1 MSSVAAKIINNTI
14 NSSITIKQY
23 HEIIDDKYNHAD
35 KYFEICRD
43 NNIEFITFKDKHYPN
58 FLKKDEL
65 SPAIIFYQGN
75 LGLLK
80 LKPIAIV
87 GSRDIDLYSQ
97 QLIADCVPRINVP
110 IVSGMAYGVDIIAHQ
125 NAINNEKKCIA
136 VLPCGMLQPVFYP
149 KENYKFKDQIVYN
162 GGLVLSQILPDS
174 KPLRYT
180 FIQRNRLIVQISK
193 EVWIVKAALK
203 SGTLTTAGY
212 ALELNKKLIAS
223 TYNQYDEGYKGNY
236 ELIAKGAK
244 ALISPE
250 YFGTKVVINTYSEVE
265 KLIIKL
271 IKSGINDIDSISDN
285 MEYTIALKTILGLQK
300 SKVIIELDGLYQLL
314 VN

>member
-1 MSSVAAKIINNTI
+1 MSPLAVKIINNTL

-23 HEIIDDKYNHAD
+23 HEIIEDKYDHAS
-35 KYFEICRD
+35 KYQLICEQ
-43 NNIEFITFKDKHYPN
+43 NNIQYITFKDKNYPKK
-58 FLKKDEL
+58 LKKDEQ

-75 LGLLK
+75 LKILNS
-80 LKPIAIV
+80 KPIAIV
-87 GSRDIDLYSQ
+87 GARDIDLYSQ
-97 QLIADCVPRINVP
+97 QLIADSVPRINVA

-125 NAINNEKKCIA
+125 NALNNYKKCIA
-136 VLPCGMLQPVFYP
+136 VLPCGLLQSVFYP
-149 KENYKFKDQIVYN
+149 KENYKFKDQIVNN

-180 FIQRNRLIVQISK
+180 FIQRNRLIAQISN

-203 SGTLTTAGY
+203 SGTLTTAGF
-212 ALELNKKLIAS
+212 ALELKKKLLVS

-236 ELIAKGAK
+236 ELLAKGAK
-244 ALISPE
+244 ALISPD
-250 YFGTKVVINTYSEVE
+250 YFGTKVLTNCHTKEE

-271 IKSGINDIDSISDN
+271 IKSGINDIDSISDKI
-285 MEYTIALKTILGLQK
+285 EYSLALKTILSLQK
-300 SKVIIELDGLYQLL
+300 SKVILEQDGLYQLL